1 MLERTRD
8 GRVVFGNVAVDPP
21 PPPVTRGSHIL
32 TATYTDTADLIN
44 ILYMPL
50 SPRTGGTDGSKMT
63 LLFFRVFWTDKNRS
77 QPAAS
82 NVPRWL
88 HIHLEASALAINN
101 RIFLSVSIPVW
112 LIQSDWG

>member
-1 MLERTRD
+1 MMLERTRD
-8 GRVVFGNVAVDPP
+8 GRVVFGHVVVD

-44 ILYMPL
+44 ILYMAP

-63 LLFFRVFWTDKNRS
+63 LLFFRVFWTDQNRS

-82 NVPRWL
+82 NVPR
-88 HIHLEASALAINN
+88 
-101 RIFLSVSIPVW
+101 
-112 LIQSDWG
+112 

>member
-1 MLERTRD
+1 MMLERTRD
-8 GRVVFGNVAVDPP
+8 GRVVFGHVVVD

-44 ILYMPL
+44 ILYMAP

-82 NVPRWL
+82 NVPR
-88 HIHLEASALAINN
+88 
-101 RIFLSVSIPVW
+101 
-112 LIQSDWG
+112 